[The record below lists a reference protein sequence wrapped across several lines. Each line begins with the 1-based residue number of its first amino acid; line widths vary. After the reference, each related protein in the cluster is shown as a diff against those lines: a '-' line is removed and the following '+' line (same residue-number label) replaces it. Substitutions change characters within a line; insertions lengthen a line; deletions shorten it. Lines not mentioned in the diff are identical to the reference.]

1 MKDRTLIDKYEILK
15 HALTS
20 AKRLAVAF
28 SGGVDSAFLL
38 HAAKEA
44 LGDKVVALT
53 AVSPLFPDHEKKDAE
68 DFCKKYGIR
77 QFFFEYDVMR
87 AEGIAENPP
96 DRCYRC
102 KKCLFARMVDLAEK
116 EMATLIE
123 GSNKDDEGDYRPGLK
138 ALEEMKIQSPL
149 RAYGFTKAEIRSLS
163 KTLGLPTWDKP
174 SYACLATR
182 IPYGEGLDT
191 TKLQMVEQAE
201 KYLMEKGF
209 REVRVRVH
217 GTVNARIELNPND
230 FRTFMRADVRLE
242 VNQVFKQMGFAY
254 VSLDLQGYRSGSMN
268 ESLDII

>member
-1 MKDRTLIDKYEILK
+1 MIDKYEILI

-20 AKRLAVAF
+20 ARRLAVAF
-28 SGGVDSAFLL
+28 SGGVDSSFLL
-38 HAAKEA
+38 YAAKEA
-44 LGDKVVALT
+44 LGENAIALT
-53 AVSPLFPDHEKKDAE
+53 AVSPMFPDREKKEAE
-68 DFCKKYGIR
+68 VFCQKFGIR
-77 QFFFEYDVMR
+77 QIFFDYDVMS

-102 KKCLFARMVDLAEK
+102 KKNLFAKMYSLAEQ
-116 EMATLIE
+116 ERATLIE

-149 RAYGFTKAEIRSLS
+149 RIFGFTKAEIRSLS

-182 IPYGEGLDT
+182 IPYGEELDT
-191 TKLQMVEQAE
+191 TKLKMVERAE
-201 KYLMEKGF
+201 QYLMDQGF

-230 FRTFMRADVRLE
+230 FRAFMRADVRLE

-254 VSLDLQGYRSGSMN
+254 VSLDLQGYRAGSMN
-268 ESLDII
+268 ESLDIR